1 MPRESSDSVYSG
13 PAKRSLT
20 DILHLKKC
28 QQVIKPNPG
37 LKFCG
42 YLQYSLVPR
51 VTEAELSFH
60 LMPGYI
66 NKFKKSVLY
75 PETFVSSGTIE
86 TSSLNRKNGCLDR
99 NYLVCGRAK
108 SQKLVYQGWFF
119 SSWKAESQ
127 YIFAFWPW
135 LSDCQNQENKVWHV
149 DEWTEKITT
158 KFDKA
163 VTNIVACGSDNVIV
177 MLIWNQCV
185 FPRLG
190 AVNPKLAATAAW
202 LMSGTT

>member
-51 VTEAELSFH
+51 VAEAELSFH
-60 LMPGYI
+60 LMLGYI

-119 SSWKAESQ
+119 FLLKSRIPVHICLLAMAQ
-127 YIFAFWPW
+127 W
-135 LSDCQNQENKVWHV
+135 LSEPGKQGLTGWWVDWKNNNKVW
-149 DEWTEKITT
+149 
-158 KFDKA
+158 
-163 VTNIVACGSDNVIV
+163 
-177 MLIWNQCV
+177 
-185 FPRLG
+185 
-190 AVNPKLAATAAW
+190 
-202 LMSGTT
+202 